1 MTAAVAPIL
10 EVDHLSRR
18 FGGLTAVDDVS
29 MRLLPGELRCIIGPN
44 GAGKSTF
51 FNLISGAVEPT
62 SGRVLFHGRDIT
74 GLPVHRVA
82 KLGIG
87 RKFQVPSVFETLT
100 VRENLGVSGLNKW
113 LRPRDLIQQTA
124 RRDSIDDTLARVN
137 LEHRADIVAGAL
149 AHGEKQWLEIGM
161 ALVTDPLLLLL
172 DEPTAGMT
180 ADETYQ
186 TAQLVRQLTAHLTI
200 VVIEHDMQFVRD
212 IASRITVLHRGAVLR
227 EGTLAEIEDD
237 EVVRDVYLGRQ

>member
-1 MTAAVAPIL
+1 MAATVPIL
-10 EVDHLSRR
+10 EVDHLSRQ
-18 FGGLTAVDDVS
+18 FGGLLAVADVS
-29 MRLLPGELRCIIGPN
+29 MRLAPGELRCIIGPN

-51 FNLISGAVEPT
+51 FNLISGAIRPT
-62 SGRVLFHGRDIT
+62 TGRVRFNGRDIT

-100 VRENLGVSGLNKW
+100 VRENLAVASLDKR
-113 LRPRDLIQQTA
+113 LRPRDLVAATTD
-124 RRDSIDDTLARVN
+124 RDAIDVALARIN
-137 LEHRADIVAGAL
+137 LSDRSDVMAGAL

-161 ALVTDPLLLLL
+161 ALMTNPLLLLL

-180 ADETYQ
+180 ADETHQ
-186 TAQLVRQLTAHLTI
+186 TARLVRNLTEHLT
-200 VVIEHDMQFVRD
+200 VLVIEHDMQFVRD

-227 EGTLAEIEDD
+227 EGTLDEIEDD
-237 EVVRDVYLGRQ
+237 EVVRDVYLGRK

>member
-1 MTAAVAPIL
+1 MMAVAPIL
-10 EVDHLSRR
+10 EVDHLSQS
-18 FGGLTAVDDVS
+18 FGGLMAVDDVS
-29 MRLLPGELRCIIGPN
+29 ISLAPGELRCIIGPN

-51 FNLISGAVEPT
+51 FNLISGAIRPT
-62 SGRVLFHGRDIT
+62 SGHVRFRGRDIT

-100 VRENLGVSGLNKW
+100 VRENLGVAAIDKRLT
-113 LRPRDLIQQTA
+113 PRDLF
-124 RRDSIDDTLARVN
+124 RRAAQERAVDDALTRVN
-137 LEHRADIVAGAL
+137 LANRADVVAGAL

-161 ALVTDPLLLLL
+161 ALMTEPLLLLL

-180 ADETYQ
+180 ADETHQ
-186 TAQLVRQLTAHLTI
+186 TAGLVRALADRLTI
-200 VVIEHDMQFVRD
+200 LVIEHDMQFVRD

-227 EGTLAEIEDD
+227 DGTLAEIEAD
-237 EVVRDVYLGRQ
+237 EVVRDVYLGRR

>member
-1 MTAAVAPIL
+1 MTAEVAPIL
-10 EVDHLSRR
+10 EVDHLSRQ

-29 MRLLPGELRCIIGPN
+29 MRLESGELRCIIGPN

-51 FNLISGAVEPT
+51 FNLISGAVAPT
-62 SGRVLFHGRDIT
+62 SGRVLFQGRNIT

-100 VRENLGVSGLNKW
+100 VRENLGVSALHKW
-113 LRPRDLIQQTA
+113 LRPRDLMQRSAQ
-124 RRDSIDDTLARVN
+124 RGLVDDTLARVN
-137 LEHRADIVAGAL
+137 LEHRADIIAGAL

-161 ALVTDPLLLLL
+161 ALMTDPLLLLL

-180 ADETYQ
+180 TDETHQ
-186 TAQLVRQLTAHLTI
+186 TARLVRELTEYLTI

-227 EGTLAEIEDD
+227 EGTLAEIEAD

>member
-1 MTAAVAPIL
+1 MMAVAPIL
-10 EVDHLSRR
+10 EVDHLSQS
-18 FGGLTAVDDVS
+18 FGGLMAVDDVS
-29 MRLLPGELRCIIGPN
+29 ISLAPGELRCIIGPN

-51 FNLISGAVEPT
+51 FNLISGAIRPT
-62 SGRVLFHGRDIT
+62 SGHVRFRGRDIT

-100 VRENLGVSGLNKW
+100 VRENLDVAAIDKHLT
-113 LRPRDLIQQTA
+113 PRDLF
-124 RRDSIDDTLARVN
+124 RRAAQERAVDDALTRVN
-137 LEHRADIVAGAL
+137 LTNRADVVAGAL

-161 ALVTDPLLLLL
+161 ALMTEPLLLLL

-180 ADETYQ
+180 ADETHQ
-186 TAQLVRQLTAHLTI
+186 TAGLVRALTDRLTI
-200 VVIEHDMQFVRD
+200 LVIEHDMQFVRD

-227 EGTLAEIEDD
+227 DGTLAEIEAD
-237 EVVRDVYLGRQ
+237 EIVRDVYLGRR

>member
-1 MTAAVAPIL
+1 MTAAASPIL
-10 EVDHLSRR
+10 HVEHLSRR

-29 MRLLPGELRCIIGPN
+29 MQLQAAELRCIIGPN

-51 FNLISGAVEPT
+51 FNLISGAMVPS
-62 SGRVLFHGRDIT
+62 SGRVLFSGRDIT
-74 GLPVHRVA
+74 GLPVHRIA

-100 VRENLGVSGLNKW
+100 VRENLAVSALDK
-113 LRPRDLIQQTA
+113 RPRPRHLVA
-124 RRDSIDDTLARVN
+124 RPADRPAIDDTLARIN
-137 LEHRADIVAGAL
+137 LARRGDIVAGSL

-161 ALVTDPLLLLL
+161 ALMTDPLLLLL

-180 ADETYQ
+180 ADETHQ
-186 TAQLVRQLTAHLTI
+186 TARLVRELTSSLTI

-227 EGTLAEIEDD
+227 EGTLAEIEAD